1 MKIPPPIVGLRAP
14 AKMESRH
21 ATARHRS
28 QRVAAAALATM
39 ILVIGAV
46 SAEAASIAP
55 GVEAAAAIGNRTA
68 VNPPGVDLSLVGRN
82 VAIKITTGA
91 VAAGA
96 APEVEAAVAIGR
108 RTIVNP
114 SRLDL
119 SLVGHNAT
127 SPI

>member
-1 MKIPPPIVGLRAP
+1 
-14 AKMESRH
+14 
-21 ATARHRS
+21 
-28 QRVAAAALATM
+28 M

-55 GVEAAAAIGNRTA
+55 EVEAAAAIGNRTA
-68 VNPPGVDLSLVGRN
+68 VNPPGVDLSLVSQNAGRPKWHL
-82 VAIKITTGA
+82 AIKITTGA
-91 VAAGA
+91 VSAGA

-114 SRLDL
+114 SRLDP

-127 SPI
+127 SPIWHLATKPSYAWRTCHMYTSTIARGDIQEK